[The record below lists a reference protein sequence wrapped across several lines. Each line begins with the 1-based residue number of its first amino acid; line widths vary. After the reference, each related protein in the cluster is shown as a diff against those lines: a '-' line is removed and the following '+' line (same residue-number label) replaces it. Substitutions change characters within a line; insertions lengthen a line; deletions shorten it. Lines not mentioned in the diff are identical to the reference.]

1 MYYFA
6 LGIIVLELLFFVLNV
21 KKSISGKGA
30 SGVPFLTFI
39 AFLIVSKYLDEPI
52 FFGTAKVELLLFAL
66 FHIFSHFIIQVDRL
80 HHRLHV
86 NYNES
91 LYLLSAN
98 GHLNFDSSPNLI
110 INHPSD

>member
-66 FHIFSHFIIQVDRL
+66 FHIFSHFII
-80 HHRLHV
+80 
-86 NYNES
+86 
-91 LYLLSAN
+91 
-98 GHLNFDSSPNLI
+98 PLI
-110 INHPSD
+110 LKKRWRDQGVTLDPKE